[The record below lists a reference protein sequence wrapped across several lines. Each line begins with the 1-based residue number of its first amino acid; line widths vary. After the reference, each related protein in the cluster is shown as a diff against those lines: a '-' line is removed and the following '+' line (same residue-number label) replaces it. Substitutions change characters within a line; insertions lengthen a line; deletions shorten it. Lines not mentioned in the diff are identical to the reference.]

1 MDLRQS
7 SRNSKENFEKKE
19 KIDRQ
24 LVGQT
29 SLTLFMNIKEAFS
42 KKVTFNTMDGIEQ
55 KIDKLMAMMGKL
67 VTEHQ
72 GHNRQF
78 KP

>member
-1 MDLRQS
+1 MDLRQAVEVAK
-7 SRNSKENFEKKE
+7 RILMKE

-29 SLTLFMNIKEAFS
+29 SLTPFISIKEWFS

-55 KIDKLMAMMGKL
+55 KIDKLMVMIGKL
-67 VTEHQ
+67 VMEDKGQ
-72 GHNRQF
+72 NRQF

>member
-1 MDLRQS
+1 M
-7 SRNSKENFEKKE
+7 KE

-29 SLTLFMNIKEAFS
+29 SSTLFMNIKEGFS
-42 KKVTFNTMDGIEQ
+42 KKVTFDTTDGIE
-55 KIDKLMAMMGKL
+55 KKTDKLMVMMGKL
-67 VTEHQ
+67 VMEDKGQ
-72 GHNRQF
+72 NRQF